1 MVTKTYTKINVDGS
15 EYTVYG
21 EPISACMYEVA
32 MYLRGVDLTQEQKS
46 TVETIIEKA
55 TDMSPDLG
63 FDAGIMFE

>member
-1 MVTKTYTKINVDGS
+1 
-15 EYTVYG
+15 
-21 EPISACMYEVA
+21 
-32 MYLRGVDLTQEQKS
+32 MYLRGVDLTQEQQN